1 MHWIGGKC
9 QIHASSA
16 LNPGLRKKVAPT
28 EQAAGWVPGLAWTF
42 LGKGKTSCLCQGWI
56 QSVALSL
63 YLLCNP
69 GSLVTV
75 AMETLIIVW
84 KKGCTRKSFAEQYAV
99 RGQVILYLPKYKI
112 IFFPNYHIKV
122 RSHSILHEIQHILYK
137 CFAAI

>member
-1 MHWIGGKC
+1 M
-9 QIHASSA
+9 
-16 LNPGLRKKVAPT
+16 VPT

-42 LGKGKTSCLCQGWI
+42 LEKGKTSCLCQGWI

-84 KKGCTRKSFAEQYAV
+84 EKGCTRKSFAEQYAV
-99 RGQVILYLPKYKI
+99 RGQVILYLTKYKMT
-112 IFFPNYHIKV
+112 IFFLPNYHPKFGV
-122 RSHSILHEIQHILYK
+122 TLYYMKFNTFSIDVFLQSETYIHLTYGENTVL
-137 CFAAI
+137 